1 MNANIPLPPFRLAN
15 MRTGERN
22 VHVVETFHANQQD
35 QKTTSRNMMYLPLCT
50 VCLLLSARWA
60 IVDATEID
68 DNARKRHKPYFRIL
82 DPVKVLKTPVTPVKS
97 TSVPMNSPLMNTAAP
112 KKVIKTYSPV
122 VAVKKSMK
130 IIGSSTP
137 KRSSLKTEAPF
148 SISTSG
154 SPVISKKSVKS
165 PAFPVM
171 KTTAP
176 SSSKIGIKKSIKRSI
191 KKSIKTKVP
200 CPKFKK
206 SLKKGKKSAIYDGCK
221 VSSWRSQIMETYH
234 VTRIFTKMYSSFS
247 RQTQRP
253 SDGRSTQPTATPNAS
268 PTVQPIARPTTAPT
282 GSPVV
287 PPTVKPTA
295 KPSLAPT
302 VSMKPTS
309 LPTFAPTAYN
319 CASPVGRSLDINN
332 AISSISSSVTP
343 GTPQAKALS
352 WLLNV
357 DTTTNACNGLDKIR
371 QRYSLAVFFYS
382 TLGPTWYAKAYWLE
396 LQDECSWY
404 GVTCT
409 NGSVTSLFMGTFCYI
424 FLCFLSMYI

>member
-1 MNANIPLPPFRLAN
+1 
-15 MRTGERN
+15 
-22 VHVVETFHANQQD
+22 
-35 QKTTSRNMMYLPLCT
+35 
-50 VCLLLSARWA
+50 
-60 IVDATEID
+60 
-68 DNARKRHKPYFRIL
+68 
-82 DPVKVLKTPVTPVKS
+82 
-97 TSVPMNSPLMNTAAP
+97 
-112 KKVIKTYSPV
+112 
-122 VAVKKSMK
+122 
-130 IIGSSTP
+130 
-137 KRSSLKTEAPF
+137 
-148 SISTSG
+148 
-154 SPVISKKSVKS
+154 
-165 PAFPVM
+165 M
-171 KTTAP
+171 KT
-176 SSSKIGIKKSIKRSI
+176 R
-191 KKSIKTKVP
+191 
-200 CPKFKK
+200 
-206 SLKKGKKSAIYDGCK
+206 
-221 VSSWRSQIMETYH
+221 H

-247 RQTQRP
+247 LQTQRP

-332 AISSISSSVTP
+332 AVSSISSSVTP

-382 TLGPTWYAKAYWLE
+382 TIGSNWYDKANWLGP
-396 LQDECSWY
+396 QDECSWY

-409 NGSVTSLFMGTFCYI
+409 NSLVTSLFMGTSCDIFI
-424 FLCFLSMYI
+424 FLSFC